1 MPLLRRGAL
10 ALVLGLVLALLGVQ
24 AGCGGGVKKAPV
36 SGRLTYNGKP
46 VKSGHVMFLS
56 ANGVAGTGELDG
68 EGRYKLQAAVGENT
82 VTVESRGVGKPLA
95 KQPPDA
101 GPGYV
106 KTAPGKL
113 LIPERYFS
121 PMRSGLK
128 FTVQQG
134 DNTANFDLTD

>member
-1 MPLLRRGAL
+1 MPLLQRGGL
-10 ALVLGLVLALLGVQ
+10 ALVLGLVLALLGMQ
-24 AGCGGGVKKAPV
+24 AGCGGPKRAPV
-36 SGRLTYNGKP
+36 SGRVTYKGNP
-46 VKSGHVMFLS
+46 VKTGRVMFLS
-56 ANGVAGTGELDG
+56 TNGVPAAGELDG

-82 VTVESRGVGKPLA
+82 VTVESRGLGKPLA

-121 PMRSGLK
+121 PMNSGLK
-128 FTVQQG
+128 FTVQG
-134 DNTANFDLTD
+134 GENTANFDLTD